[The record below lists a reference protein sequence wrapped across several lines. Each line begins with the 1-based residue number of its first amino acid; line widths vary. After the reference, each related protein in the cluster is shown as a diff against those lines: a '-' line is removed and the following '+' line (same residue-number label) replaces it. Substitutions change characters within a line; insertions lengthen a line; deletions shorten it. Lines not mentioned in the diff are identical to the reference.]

1 MKVVFAGSFDPP
13 TMGHLDI
20 IMRSVALFEEVH
32 VVIAHNGNKP
42 AFLPAEVRLDLLGR
56 TIAAEGL
63 TDKVRVAIWEGP
75 IVDYAAANDCAALV
89 RCIRSVA
96 DLPGEQLMAS
106 MNLRLSPSMDT
117 LFFVARREY
126 ADISSSA
133 VRELVALK
141 RLPVNVVPAT
151 VQKELENRFGPLLQ
165 EKEMV

>member
-13 TMGHLDI
+13 TMGHIDI
-20 IMRSVALFEEVH
+20 IKRSAALFEEVH

-42 AFLPAEVRLDLLGR
+42 AFLPAEVRLSLLER
-56 TIAAEGL
+56 TIAAEKL
-63 TDKVRVAIWEGP
+63 TDKVHAAIWEGP
-75 IVDYAAANDCAALV
+75 IVDYAAANGCVALV
-89 RCIRSVA
+89 RCIRSFA

-106 MNLRLSPSMDT
+106 MNLRLSSSMDT

-141 RLPVNVVPAT
+141 RLPANVVPAA